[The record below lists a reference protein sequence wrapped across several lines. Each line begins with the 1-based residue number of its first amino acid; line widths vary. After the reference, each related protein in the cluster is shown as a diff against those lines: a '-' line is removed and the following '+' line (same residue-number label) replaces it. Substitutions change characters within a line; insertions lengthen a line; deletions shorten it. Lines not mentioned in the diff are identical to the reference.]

1 MNKSARD
8 NKLEE
13 IIIITILLL
22 EKRRERERA

>member
-1 MNKSARD
+1 MNKSRGD

-13 IIIITILLL
+13 IIIITIFLL